1 MVHTLR
7 QDEEILGIFNMV
19 HIQEDMVD
27 ESRENLEGQVWSV
40 DQIFLRIR
48 FEIHWIPVMEPPCHS
63 AILMDHPEHPSKNE
77 VGNHKINET
86 FSIYRLHAY
95 NCKYIST
102 YILHMHIYIRNH
114 IHMWMWYFFSTFALK
129 TTRFQFVASYP
140 PCQFQANE
148 SRQGTRPRGKV
159 WLHRQVVLWALKQ
172 ERCKVPD
179 RWLPNPSSAI
189 FEKSENPG
197 WKGLWKNTCFL
208 SLLNGFSITY

>member
-1 MVHTLR
+1 MWIKYFWELDLRSIEFQWWNHLATLPFWWT
-7 QDEEILGIFNMV
+7 ILNTHPKTRLVTTKSTKHSVYTVYM
-19 HIQEDMVD
+19 HIIV
-27 ESRENLEGQVWSV
+27 
-40 DQIFLRIR
+40 
-48 FEIHWIPVMEPPCHS
+48 
-63 AILMDHPEHPSKNE
+63 
-77 VGNHKINET
+77 
-86 FSIYRLHAY
+86 SIYLHIF
-95 NCKYIST
+95 YICI
-102 YILHMHIYIRNH
+102 YIYIRNH

-208 SLLNGFSITY
+208 FLLNGFSITY